1 MVGIQDLN
9 TEMMS
14 NKLEETLNI
23 IKKVNQ
29 QFKNP
34 VINFHSNHTSNLK
47 NILIDF
53 YLILGTNYVYLCLHS
68 GVFITLRNGTVS
80 SGAC

>member
-1 MVGIQDLN
+1 MGLHDIN

-14 NKLEETLNI
+14 NKLEETLGI

-34 VINFHSNHTSNLK
+34 VNVLLYSINDAF
-47 NILIDF
+47 
-53 YLILGTNYVYLCLHS
+53 VYKK
-68 GVFITLRNGTVS
+68 
-80 SGAC
+80 

>member
-1 MVGIQDLN
+1 MFGLHDLN

-34 VINFHSNHTSNLK
+34 VNKK
-47 NILIDF
+47 NI
-53 YLILGTNYVYLCLHS
+53 
-68 GVFITLRNGTVS
+68 
-80 SGAC
+80 